1 MWRAYERSSPP
12 KILFG
17 NPQFPLARGSVLR
30 DTGSAWAKKG
40 QFGTIFGRPKPK
52 WPRSEQNVDENPEGT
67 SSGESDTSNEVAGGA
82 SGAWDDL
89 EFGFI
94 GNPTT
99 KLDDRGRLKMP
110 AEFKAFIDKKY
121 GKDFKAFYITSR
133 EGKDAE
139 IYPMPE
145 WRLHHAKVLQMPRSL
160 PARKILLAMYNLYGG
175 RVDMDPQGR
184 LLFPDELRSKG
195 MVDVEVKVSGEG
207 GLLRVTPLNTL
218 REIVSTN
225 PITSQI
231 EDSWASYG
239 V

>member
-1 MWRAYERSSPP
+1 V
-12 KILFG
+12 I
-17 NPQFPLARGSVLR
+17 
-30 DTGSAWAKKG
+30 
-40 QFGTIFGRPKPK
+40 
-52 WPRSEQNVDENPEGT
+52 ENPEGNAD
-67 SSGESDTSNEVAGGA
+67 SAPETSNEAAGGA
-82 SGAWDDL
+82 SGPWDDL

-99 KLDDRGRLKMP
+99 KLDDRGRMKMP
-110 AEFKAFIDKKY
+110 AEFKAFIDRKY

-133 EGKDAE
+133 EGADAE

-160 PARKILLAMYNLYGG
+160 PARKILLARYNLYGG

-207 GLLRVTPLNTL
+207 TFLRVTPLNTL
-218 REIVSTN
+218 RESVSTN
-225 PITSQI
+225 PITTQV
-231 EDSWASYG
+231 EDSWASFG

>member
-30 DTGSAWAKKG
+30 DTGSAWANTG
-40 QFGTIFGRPKPK
+40 QFRTFLRPGQ
-52 WPRSEQNVDENPEGT
+52 SEAAQTRAIVSENPGNT
-67 SSGESDTSNEVAGGA
+67 SNGESATSNEAAGGA

-89 EFGFI
+89 QFGFI

-133 EGKDAE
+133 EGEDAE

-145 WRLHHAKVLQMPRSL
+145 WRLHHAKILQMPRSL
-160 PARKILLAMYNLYGG
+160 PARKILLAMDSLYGD

-184 LLFPDELRSKG
+184 LLFPDELRRKG

-207 GLLRVTPLNTL
+207 SFLRVTPLNTL
-218 REIVSTN
+218 RESVN
-225 PITSQI
+225 AHPITAQI